1 MMMYDTPSSRKKALR
16 SSIHL
21 LLMSMLAFIIGFLM
35 SYDAATMQDNTWDID
50 DVDGSITTL
59 DAVINS
65 AASASEDDDAPATTL
80 ELLGRIALRQ
90 RQLNNEIIR
99 EYGVFG
105 KDIFN
110 KINVEKIIQLSPLS
124 QTKLL
129 RKIMIK
135 IVLSRIKNQGNE
147 GAEGSSQPAP

>member
-1 MMMYDTPSSRKKALR
+1 
-16 SSIHL
+16 
-21 LLMSMLAFIIGFLM
+21 MSMLAFIIGFLM

-59 DAVINS
+59 DTVINS
-65 AASASEDDDAPATTL
+65 AAAAAAEDDDAPATTL

-135 IVLSRIKNQGNE
+135 IVLNRIKNQGNE